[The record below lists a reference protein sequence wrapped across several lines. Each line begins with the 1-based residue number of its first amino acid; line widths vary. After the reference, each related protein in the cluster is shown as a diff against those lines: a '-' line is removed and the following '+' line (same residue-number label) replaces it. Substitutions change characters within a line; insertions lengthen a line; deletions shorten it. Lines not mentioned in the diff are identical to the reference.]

1 MLRNHRKE
9 PRSAWRIGK
18 RFGIA
23 LVVVALFAAGCA
35 DVSGKVQPPSDGG
48 EGVQALST
56 GASAGLET
64 FRTVGCS
71 ACHGQ
76 DGEGGVGPAL
86 AGHTEDQL
94 FRQVRTPKGDV
105 MPPFPTE
112 VLSDDDVRDI
122 YAWIVTLG
130 DEMVMAHGEEGAGG
144 EDGDGG
150 HEMTPTEIAHMR
162 LMLVSIDAE
171 NADDAIRHIEHM
183 SLHGGDSDLTNLAD
197 ELETD
202 IRAGN
207 LHDAEQKVLEALGP
221 DISEH
226 FDVVTAHVGMALSA
240 NERGEDQDVEYHLGQ
255 AAGATVRHDHEEIL
269 TKLLDD
275 WRGGEDR
282 HDVID
287 GLYEAL
293 GLDHPQQ

>member
-1 MLRNHRKE
+1 MR
-9 PRSAWRIGK
+9 RIGK
-18 RFGIA
+18 RFGVA
-23 LVVVALFAAGCA
+23 LVVVTLFAAGCA
-35 DVSGKVQPPSDGG
+35 DVSGKVQAPSDGG
-48 EGVQALST
+48 EGVQALSS

-105 MPPFPTE
+105 MPPFPTD

-130 DEMVMAHGEEGAGG
+130 DEMVMVHAEEGEEG
-144 EDGDGG
+144 EDGAHGP
-150 HEMTPTEIAHMR
+150 ELTATEVAHMR
-162 LMLVSIDAE
+162 LALLSLDAE
-171 NADDAIRHIEHM
+171 NTDDAIRHVEHM
-183 SLHGGDSDLTNLAD
+183 SLHGGDSDLMNLAE
-197 ELETD
+197 ELETE

-207 LHDAEQKVLEALGP
+207 LHAAEQEILEALGP

-240 NERGEDQDVEYHLGQ
+240 NERDEDQDVEYHLSQ
-255 AAGATVRHDHEEIL
+255 AAGATVRHDHEETL
-269 TKLLDD
+269 TKLLED
-275 WRGGEDR
+275 WRSGEDR
-282 HDVID
+282 HGVID